1 MMGSLEIG
9 NFWDQVPTVLSHS
22 ELGNSFIHGN
32 FQGFGTHIEEKKEKH
47 LIHDDNGALIPIERK
62 HKW

>member
-1 MMGSLEIG
+1 MESLEIG
-9 NFWDQVPTVLSHS
+9 NIRDQVPTVLSHS
-22 ELGNSFIHGN
+22 ELGISFMHGN
-32 FQGFGTHIEEKKEKH
+32 FQGFGTHIEKKQEKH